1 MASTSGVKVQAHL
14 YDLSQGMAR
23 QMSPMILGKQIEG
36 IWHTGVVVFGLEYY
50 YGGGICVSP
59 PPAVPG
65 MPYQTID
72 LGFTHKT
79 RDQLNAYLQSI
90 WNRYTTETYSLLN
103 NNCNNFADDIA
114 KFLLDGQGL
123 PSYIVDLPNEALSSP
138 MGAMLRPMIENME
151 AQMRQSINPTN
162 IGGLNPLQNHTSNL
176 PNAPAAPQLAQSTG
190 NSSTSSS
197 KPAPS
202 VPAKAESEA
211 PAKLDFT
218 PHRLP
223 KDTRML
229 KLAVAKLSKLG
240 ISNVDSI
247 THAVTEG
254 AISDESTATM
264 NVILDTTAQYEP
276 RSFSNY
282 VLAVGA
288 LVRNW
293 LTIPGAEKAS
303 NLAPWLKKSADAFED
318 MDNAVRAML
327 LTAVMNISD
336 ATNRLDAELASIAQH
351 AVSWAIN
358 GDSVPISA
366 RKLCYEFAANTLH
379 SLKAD
384 TPMEGSEVL
393 SDLTLSLYGDILSDS
408 DNSCTSARLEAARIG
423 LEWLPH
429 LREFLKDLSIDFL
442 DLDDDA
448 VGRLD
453 KTSQEHVKV
462 IRFYMCV

>member
-1 MASTSGVKVQAHL
+1 
-14 YDLSQGMAR
+14 
-23 QMSPMILGKQIEG
+23 
-36 IWHTGVVVFGLEYY
+36 
-50 YGGGICVSP
+50 
-59 PPAVPG
+59 
-65 MPYQTID
+65 
-72 LGFTHKT
+72 
-79 RDQLNAYLQSI
+79 
-90 WNRYTTETYSLLN
+90 
-103 NNCNNFADDIA
+103 
-114 KFLLDGQGL
+114 FLLDGQGL

-138 MGAMLRPMIENME
+138 MGVMLRPMIENME

-162 IGGLNPLQNHTSNL
+162 IGGLNPLHNHTSNL

-190 NSSTSSS
+190 NGSSS
-197 KPAPS
+197 SAEPAPS

-223 KDTRML
+223 KDSRML
-229 KLAVAKLSKLG
+229 NLAVAKLSKLG

-264 NVILDTTAQYEP
+264 NVILDATAQYEP
-276 RSFSNY
+276 GSFSNY

-303 NLAPWLKKSADAFED
+303 NLAAWLNKSADAFED
-318 MDNAVRAML
+318 MNNAVRAML
-327 LTAVMNISD
+327 LTAVMNISN
-336 ATNRLDAELASIAQH
+336 ATNQLDAELASIAQH
-351 AVSWAIN
+351 AVSWATN

-366 RKLCYEFAANTLH
+366 RKLCYEFAANTLY

-393 SDLTLSLYGDILSDS
+393 SDLTLSLYGEILSDS

-423 LEWLPH
+423 LERLPH

-448 VGRLD
+448 VGKLD
-453 KTSQEHVKV
+453 
-462 IRFYMCV
+462 

>member
-1 MASTSGVKVQAHL
+1 
-14 YDLSQGMAR
+14 
-23 QMSPMILGKQIEG
+23 
-36 IWHTGVVVFGLEYY
+36 
-50 YGGGICVSP
+50 
-59 PPAVPG
+59 
-65 MPYQTID
+65 
-72 LGFTHKT
+72 
-79 RDQLNAYLQSI
+79 
-90 WNRYTTETYSLLN
+90 
-103 NNCNNFADDIA
+103 
-114 KFLLDGQGL
+114 
-123 PSYIVDLPNEALSSP
+123 
-138 MGAMLRPMIENME
+138 
-151 AQMRQSINPTN
+151 
-162 IGGLNPLQNHTSNL
+162 
-176 PNAPAAPQLAQSTG
+176 
-190 NSSTSSS
+190 
-197 KPAPS
+197 
-202 VPAKAESEA
+202 
-211 PAKLDFT
+211 
-218 PHRLP
+218 
-223 KDTRML
+223 
-229 KLAVAKLSKLG
+229 
-240 ISNVDSI
+240 SI

>member
-50 YGGGICVSP
+50 YGGGICVST

-90 WNRYTTETYSLLN
+90 WNSHSRYTAETYSLLN

-151 AQMRQSINPTN
+151 AQMRQSINPTS

-176 PNAPAAPQLAQSTG
+176 PT
-190 NSSTSSS
+190 
-197 KPAPS
+197 
-202 VPAKAESEA
+202 

-229 KLAVAKLSKLG
+229 NLAVVKLSKLG
-240 ISNVDSI
+240 ITNVDSI

-254 AISDESTATM
+254 TISDESTATM

-303 NLAPWLKKSADAFED
+303 NLAPWLKKGADAFAD

-327 LTAVMNISD
+327 LTAVMNISN
-336 ATNRLDAELASIAQH
+336 ATNQLDAELASIAQH
-351 AVSWAIN
+351 AVSWATD

-366 RKLCYEFAANTLH
+366 RKLCYEFAANTLY

-384 TPMEGSEVL
+384 TPMVGSEVL
-393 SDLTLSLYGDILSDS
+393 SDLTLSLYGEILSDP
-408 DNSCTSARLEAARIG
+408 DNGCTSARLEAARIG
-423 LEWLPH
+423 LERLPH

-448 VGRLD
+448 VGKLD

-462 IRFYMCV
+462 IRFYLRV